1 MQLYI
6 CFFWWVAGDMH
17 CLFIKFL
24 VTEVTSNYSIVPM
37 EKHDLLHNHRPNEVI
52 SQHCAEQQ
60 GQPLF
65 GAEFLSELWKM
76 FQNAV
81 WISISY
87 K

>member
-24 VTEVTSNYSIVPM
+24 VTEVISNYSIVPM
-37 EKHDLLHNHRPNEVI
+37 EKHDLFHNHRPNEVI

-60 GQPLF
+60 GQPLS

-81 WISISY
+81 
-87 K
+87 